1 MPIWDRNPYF
11 SRHKIRSSSA
21 EFSEYYWTFLQLH
34 QEIWLMFLILPKT
47 LAHPPKKKGGM
58 KGINDLT
65 IAPPFAVVLFCEIC
79 KQSKFISWGIIWELK
94 GQNTKKYSDVVIPKT
109 CAAFVC
115 IFQWLPLLKSSSL
128 LTFIAHPL
136 FSRLLCEWVGNG
148 ALLNGKIFNFLILF
162 RNEMHLA
169 QYSMGVYSLKFFFV
183 IMPLLHFCCKY
194 PYKTLVCN
202 P

>member
-1 MPIWDRNPYF
+1 MQNFRNIIGRICNCIKKPDWCFWYL
-11 SRHKIRSSSA
+11 R
-21 EFSEYYWTFLQLH
+21 
-34 QEIWLMFLILPKT
+34 KT

-94 GQNTKKYSDVVIPKT
+94 GQNTKKYSDVVIPRT

-115 IFQWLPLLKSSSL
+115 IFQWLPLLKSSSQ

-136 FSRLLCEWVGNG
+136 FSRLLSLWMSGKWGLIEWEN
-148 ALLNGKIFNFLILF
+148 LQFPYFF

-169 QYSMGVYSLKFFFV
+169 QYSMGVYSLNFFAV

>member
-1 MPIWDRNPYF
+1 M
-11 SRHKIRSSSA
+11 
-21 EFSEYYWTFLQLH
+21 H

-94 GQNTKKYSDVVIPKT
+94 GQNTKKYSDVVIPRT
-109 CAAFVC
+109 CEAFVC
-115 IFQWLPLLKSSSL
+115 IFQWLPLLKSSSQ
-128 LTFIAHPL
+128 LTFIAHPRPSLVDFFVNEWEMGPYWMGKSSISL
-136 FSRLLCEWVGNG
+136 FFPKWNAFGT
-148 ALLNGKIFNFLILF
+148 IFNGGL
-162 RNEMHLA
+162 
-169 QYSMGVYSLKFFFV
+169 QPQFFV
-183 IMPLLHFCCKY
+183 IMPLHICCKY